1 MSLWG
6 LVFVGGIL
14 SFQVLYPQGLV
25 GLRLTGLARSS
36 TALPGTAGPP
46 SARQKPSL
54 LPGLGHVHPAGAAMT
69 GAPPVASVA
78 PPTPGDAHLWQ
89 EAGHP
94 SSRSPYPPRR
104 SAVALGSSVLYASAP
119 HTPQR
124 PAPAGQ
130 GGARI
135 PQVGTTPHRK
145 AAASV
150 WFERPALA
158 TTAAKAE
165 AASEGQ
171 TSASNHAQGE
181 EGQGGGAESAVA
193 RQVSHA
199 EAQAFAK
206 AVLSEPA
213 SAKDGDEAGS
223 GTPTPSQEGAQ
234 ANATS
239 LRTPAPHVLAPP
251 NARVLA
257 DYAARRRAAVQAMRQ
272 CWQAPPIPPPVMPP
286 YGAYPYPPAYYYFPW
301 P

>member
-1 MSLWG
+1 
-6 LVFVGGIL
+6 
-14 SFQVLYPQGLV
+14 
-25 GLRLTGLARSS
+25 
-36 TALPGTAGPP
+36 
-46 SARQKPSL
+46 
-54 LPGLGHVHPAGAAMT
+54 
-69 GAPPVASVA
+69 
-78 PPTPGDAHLWQ
+78 
-89 EAGHP
+89 
-94 SSRSPYPPRR
+94 
-104 SAVALGSSVLYASAP
+104 
-119 HTPQR
+119 
-124 PAPAGQ
+124 
-130 GGARI
+130 
-135 PQVGTTPHRK
+135 
-145 AAASV
+145 V

-234 ANATS
+234 ANARS
-239 LRTPAPHVLAPP
+239 LPFPAPHVLAPP